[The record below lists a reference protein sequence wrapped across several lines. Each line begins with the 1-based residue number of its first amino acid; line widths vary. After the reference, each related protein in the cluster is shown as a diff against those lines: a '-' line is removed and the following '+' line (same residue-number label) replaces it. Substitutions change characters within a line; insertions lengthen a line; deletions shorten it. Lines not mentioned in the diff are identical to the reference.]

1 MSNIEETVVTAIR
14 EIRGTHV
21 PEKLTRETNLK
32 EMADSLDIIEII
44 MEVEE
49 KLDADVS
56 DADLEDLKTVG
67 DLVTLFEGAK

>member
-1 MSNIEETVVTAIR
+1 MSNIEETVIAAIR

-21 PEKLTRETNLK
+21 PENMTPATNLK

-49 KLDADVS
+49 KLGADVS

>member
-1 MSNIEETVVTAIR
+1 MINIEETVFTAIR

-21 PEKLTRETNLK
+21 P
-32 EMADSLDIIEII
+32 
-44 MEVEE
+44 E

>member
-49 KLDADVS
+49 KLGVDLS
-56 DADLEDLKTVG
+56 DAEIEDLKTVG
-67 DLVTLFEGAK
+67 DLVTLVERAK